1 MTDQN
6 HYIYTKTVPM
16 ATKSGSYLAVLIAP
30 VPFLLQLHTLYTQ
43 GHANLYFNQCS
54 IFTEYCFWLRNWFEW
69 S

>member
-1 MTDQN
+1 
-6 HYIYTKTVPM
+6 M